1 MAFVTLLMV
10 PAAPTGYLFGS
21 IAESVKEAGWQVG
34 EMTSAALGFRVS
46 FAVCAAL
53 ILLGIIVAVVALPR
67 QPEVV
72 GEQGD

>member
-1 MAFVTLLMV
+1 MNQIYSN
-10 PAAPTGYLFGS
+10 PADRMHGKKLPIMY
-21 IAESVKEAGWQVG
+21 SVKEAGWQVG

-72 GEQGD
+72 GDQGD